1 VCLLAVTVFLL
12 FNGCSAA
19 GIQQIQNTFDRFNE
33 SFFQADNDGKDNSN
47 AISPNS
53 GASSATEEKKG
64 KVQNFKCISDKFFS
78 GSPVVKKTVSE
89 PMTSV
94 PQYNAASHKE
104 NYQNLPTRAEKDLY
118 DEINKNICR
127 VSNHKSADG
136 YYPVTRITI
145 PEKISEAESHVAIS
159 AYTCDN
165 PQVFWIVGS
174 YGYMSSGNKT
184 AIQLYS
190 AFSPSECN
198 AKTKRL
204 NSAAKSLF
212 QSVPLGLNDFDREE
226 YLFDYLIKHCTYD
239 ETAGNNSWLSYTAYG
254 AIVDGKAV
262 CEGYSRAMQ
271 LLAGYAGIPCTLVS
285 GSYNGEGHMW
295 NLIKIGGYWYHL
307 DVTWCDTSIPIYNYY
322 NVSDKIIQQTH
333 SVYKAVSA
341 LPASAVQSGQF
352 NIFHPKCSSVKD
364 NYFRRKGIEVTSV
377 KYSVDSAQEKV
388 LAAKMKAGKSSI
400 AFSIYGDYDKTV
412 SCMTKQKPYLLDL
425 WLASAEKASNR
436 KIDLSNVSFVTDKH
450 DRGLTIFI
458 RYR

>member
-1 VCLLAVTVFLL
+1 MAVTVFLL

-254 AIVDGKAV
+254 AIV
-262 CEGYSRAMQ
+262 
-271 LLAGYAGIPCTLVS
+271 
-285 GSYNGEGHMW
+285 
-295 NLIKIGGYWYHL
+295 
-307 DVTWCDTSIPIYNYY
+307 
-322 NVSDKIIQQTH
+322 
-333 SVYKAVSA
+333 
-341 LPASAVQSGQF
+341 
-352 NIFHPKCSSVKD
+352 
-364 NYFRRKGIEVTSV
+364 
-377 KYSVDSAQEKV
+377 
-388 LAAKMKAGKSSI
+388 
-400 AFSIYGDYDKTV
+400 
-412 SCMTKQKPYLLDL
+412 
-425 WLASAEKASNR
+425 
-436 KIDLSNVSFVTDKH
+436 
-450 DRGLTIFI
+450 
-458 RYR
+458 